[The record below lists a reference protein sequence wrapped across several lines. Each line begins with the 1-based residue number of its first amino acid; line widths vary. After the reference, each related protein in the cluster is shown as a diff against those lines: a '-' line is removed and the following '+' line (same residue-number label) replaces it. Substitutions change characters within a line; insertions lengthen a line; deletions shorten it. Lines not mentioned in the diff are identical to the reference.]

1 MANNTRFL
9 ILPWVRVKCLASH
22 VLGLVGKRI
31 NADWRQKYG
40 HGLDWL
46 ETFVEVG
53 RFEGSCYAA
62 ANWRLVG
69 QTQGRGRQD
78 RRHQQALA
86 PKKVFL
92 YRLGL

>member
-1 MANNTRFL
+1 
-9 ILPWVRVKCLASH
+9 
-22 VLGLVGKRI
+22 
-31 NADWRQKYG
+31 
-40 HGLDWL
+40 L